1 MNRQAARVPWHRSLV
16 VRLFA
21 LGALIALVAVVAATW
36 ATVRATT
43 VAVQEEQQESLHADA
58 QTYDAL
64 VGYAATHRSW
74 SGAQALV
81 DRLAR
86 GHDGT
91 VTPSNSVS
99 SSDARIAATAPQA
112 P

>member
-1 MNRQAARVPWHRSLV
+1 MTGPGPGARVPWHRSLV

-64 VGYAATHRSW
+64 IGYAATHRSW

-81 DRLAR
+81 GRLAKA
-86 GHDGT
+86 HDGNVCLLYT
-91 VTPSNSVS
+91 
-99 SSDARIAATAPQA
+99 SDAADE
-112 P
+112 